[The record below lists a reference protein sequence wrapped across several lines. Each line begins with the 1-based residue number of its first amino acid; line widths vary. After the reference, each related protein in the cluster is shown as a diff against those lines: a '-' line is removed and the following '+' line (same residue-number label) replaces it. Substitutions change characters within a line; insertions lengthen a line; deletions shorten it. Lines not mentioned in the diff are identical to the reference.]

1 MEHLLAS
8 KFGEFLRKRKIIQ
21 EEYFEVYVYGAE
33 LFLSFIVTT
42 LIIAVIAVLS
52 GTVLMS
58 LAHLILFIAL
68 RRLTGGYHAD
78 TYLKCKLLTVGVY
91 VSVII
96 LAQSFDIE
104 WYSYLILIFAG
115 NTIIH
120 FKAPV
125 ENPNK
130 PLSDKQKRR
139 LKVLSHIVFSGFVI
153 FGSAL
158 SFLDQLLSNTV
169 FLSLASVLASIIV
182 TVFKKG
188 GTRIE
193 KQNSEDACGDH
204 SQGC

>member
-8 KFGEFLRKRKIIQ
+8 RFGDYLRKRKIIQ

-52 GTVLMS
+52 GTVWMS
-58 LAHLILFIAL
+58 LAHLIVFIAL
-68 RRLTGGYHAD
+68 RRFTGGYHAD
-78 TYLKCKLLTVGVY
+78 TYLKCKLLTVSVY
-91 VSVII
+91 ITVIL
-96 LAQSFDIE
+96 LARYFDIE

-130 PLSDKQKRR
+130 PLSDQQKRR
-139 LKVLSHIVFSGFVI
+139 LKVLSHIVFSGLVI
-153 FGSAL
+153 CGSAL

-169 FLSLASVLASIIV
+169 FFSAVSVLASIIV
-182 TVFKKG
+182 TVFRKG
-188 GTRIE
+188 GKRIE